1 MPASA
6 NSLATSLIL
15 RMFSSRSSGVNPRF
29 LFKPVVGRGEGG
41 EGRLGVETE
50 ETAASVTASY
60 RSSQCHPTPSLPP
73 SLIPPLTSPDIVSIQ
88 TVGGDSPLAEVLLKG
103 KADGGLAGSREA
115 SEPDTAAPEPSPL
128 TYDLPTLAPCH
139 HSRLE
144 GDICRLHNVLMRGK

>member
-29 LFKPVVGRGEGG
+29 LFKPVAGKGG
-41 EGRLGVETE
+41 GGLGIETE
-50 ETAASVTASY
+50 ETAASVVASY
-60 RSSQCHPTPSLPP
+60 RSSHCQPTSSLPP
-73 SLIPPLTSPDIVSIQ
+73 IPPLTSPDVVSIQ
-88 TVGGDSPLAEVLLKG
+88 TIGGDSPLAEVLLKG
-103 KADGGLAGSREA
+103 EADGSLAGSREA

-139 HSRLE
+139 HSGLE
-144 GDICRLHNVLMRGK
+144 GDICRLHNVLMRGT